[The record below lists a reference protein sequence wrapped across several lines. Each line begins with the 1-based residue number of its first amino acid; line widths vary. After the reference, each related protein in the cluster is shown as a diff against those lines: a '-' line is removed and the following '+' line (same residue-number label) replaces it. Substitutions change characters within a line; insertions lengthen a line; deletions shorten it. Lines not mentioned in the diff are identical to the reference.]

1 MTSRRKFLAAAAAA
15 PLAYTAGAFL
25 PAWAQS
31 APALGQPTLPTP
43 GFHRVRLGEAEVLS
57 LNDGVT
63 RRPLAEGFVRNAPLA
78 DVRAAL
84 AGQGLPTEYLDV
96 PYTAFFAAIGG
107 RRVLMDTGF
116 GDWGGPTTGKV
127 QGHLQAAGVSPEQV
141 DAVVITHFHGDH
153 INGLRLRSGAFPYSR
168 AKVYVPE
175 PEYAFWMDDAR
186 MEAAPAAM
194 KPAFENVRRVF
205 AQMPAGMLQRFTPG
219 AEPVPGIASIAA
231 FGHTPGHTLFEVGR
245 GRESFTFVADT
256 TNVPSLFALNPD
268 WAVMFDMD
276 AEAARVTRRAVF
288 TRLAERGGLVGGYHF
303 PGTAI
308 GRLSVQGQ
316 GFRFDALT
324 A

>member
-1 MTSRRKFLAAAAAA
+1 MHTRRRFLTAAAAA
-15 PLAYTAGAFL
+15 PVAYAAASFL
-25 PAWAQS
+25 PVWAQS

-43 GFHRVRLGEAEVLS
+43 GFHRVKVGDAEIIS

-84 AGQGLPTEYLDV
+84 AAQGLPTEHLDV
-96 PYTAFFAAIGG
+96 PYTAFLAALGG

-116 GDWGGPTTGKV
+116 GDWGGPTTGRV
-127 QGHLQAAGVSPEQV
+127 QANLQAAGVAADQV
-141 DAVVITHFHGDH
+141 DAVVISHFHGDH

-175 PEYAFWMDDAR
+175 PEWAFWMDDAR

-205 AQMPAGMLQRFTPG
+205 AQMPVGMLHRFAPG
-219 AEPVPGIASIAA
+219 SEPVPGIGSIAA

-256 TNVPSLFALNPD
+256 TNVPSLFAVNPD

-288 TRLAERGGLVGGYHF
+288 ARLAAQGGLVGGYHF
-303 PGTAI
+303 PGSAI
-308 GRLSVQGQ
+308 GRLVAQGQ
-316 GFRFDALT
+316 GFRFES
-324 A
+324 